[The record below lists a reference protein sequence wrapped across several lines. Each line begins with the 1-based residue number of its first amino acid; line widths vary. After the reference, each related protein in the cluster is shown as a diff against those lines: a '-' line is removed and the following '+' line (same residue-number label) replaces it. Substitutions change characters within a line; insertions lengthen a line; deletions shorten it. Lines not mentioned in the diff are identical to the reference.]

1 MAQVRAHMPNSRR
14 AKQFSMFD
22 ALKGLKEALA
32 AAEKTPEPR
41 RYLSDTS
48 VEELNL
54 IITNLKKG
62 QVITVVYYG
71 IYEEQY
77 LQLTGP
83 VTKVDPYWHSLQVGN
98 AVISFDE
105 IYEVITQNECSMQ

>member
-32 AAEKTPEPR
+32 AAEKAPEPR
-41 RYLSDTS
+41 KYLSDTS
-48 VEELNL
+48 VEELNQT
-54 IITNLKKG
+54 ISSLKKG

-98 AVISFDE
+98 TMIDFGE
-105 IYEVITQNECSMQ
+105 IYEVITPNDCPV

>member
-32 AAEKTPEPR
+32 AVEKIPEPR

-54 IITNLKKG
+54 KITNLKKG

-98 AVISFDE
+98 TMIDFGE
-105 IYEVITQNECSMQ
+105 IYEVITANDCPV

>member
-41 RYLSDTS
+41 KHLSDTA
-48 VEELNL
+48 VEELNRKISSL
-54 IITNLKKG
+54 QKG
-62 QVITVVYYG
+62 QIITVVYYG
-71 IYEEQY
+71 IYEEEY
-77 LQLTGP
+77 LQLTGA
-83 VTKVDPYWHSLQVGN
+83 VTRVDPYWHSLQVGKT
-98 AVISFDE
+98 AIDFDE
-105 IYEVITQNECSMQ
+105 IYEIIAENI

>member
-41 RYLSDTS
+41 KYLSDTS
-48 VEELNL
+48 VEELNQT
-54 IITNLKKG
+54 ISSLKKG

-83 VTKVDPYWHSLQVGN
+83 VTKVDPYWHTLQIGN
-98 AVISFDE
+98 TMIEFGD
-105 IYEVITQNECSMQ
+105 IYEIHPLCDHRM